1 MNLFD
6 PVRIGTLEAK
16 NHFLRSATYEGAA
29 TEDGRPTDKILS
41 LYQDLARGG
50 VGTILT
56 SYTYIADYEQPAKNQ
71 LGIYSDSF
79 IPDYQKVTDAVHAL
93 GSKIFMQIVH
103 GSSHSQGYPDTARI
117 LGPSALV
124 HPNSGLMPQE
134 MTKDDI
140 RAVVQLFADA
150 AVRVKKAGFDG
161 VQIHC
166 AHGYL
171 LSQFL
176 DPNTNHRT
184 DEFGG
189 SAENRF
195 RFAGECL
202 SAIRQA
208 VGKDYPILV
217 KVNTNCAGEAD
228 EAYAQDILYFCR
240 QFEALGADAIELSG
254 YNWLGL
260 GKKKVPT
267 FYLDRAVQIRQAVS
281 IPLILVGGVRGPET
295 AQQILDAGIDFVSAS
310 RPFICQPDFVRH
322 LEQGEDSPCVGCTK
336 CLGNIWS
343 KEGRR
348 CIKHEIPAA
357 FANNQA

>member
-71 LGIYSDSF
+71 LGIYCDDM
-79 IPDYQKVTDAVHAL
+79 IPDYQKVVDAVHAL

-103 GSSHSQGYPDTARI
+103 GSSHSQGSPDSARI

-124 HPNSGLMPQE
+124 HPTSGLTPQE

-171 LSQFL
+171 LSHFI
-176 DPNTNHRT
+176 
-184 DEFGG
+184 
-189 SAENRF
+189 
-195 RFAGECL
+195 L
-202 SAIRQA
+202 S
-208 VGKDYPILV
+208 
-217 KVNTNCAGEAD
+217 
-228 EAYAQDILYFCR
+228 
-240 QFEALGADAIELSG
+240 
-254 YNWLGL
+254 
-260 GKKKVPT
+260 
-267 FYLDRAVQIRQAVS
+267 
-281 IPLILVGGVRGPET
+281 LIH
-295 AQQILDAGIDFVSAS
+295 I
-310 RPFICQPDFVRH
+310 
-322 LEQGEDSPCVGCTK
+322 
-336 CLGNIWS
+336 
-343 KEGRR
+343 
-348 CIKHEIPAA
+348 
-357 FANNQA
+357 

>member
-150 AVRVKKAGFDG
+150 AVRVK
-161 VQIHC
+161 
-166 AHGYL
+166 
-171 LSQFL
+171 
-176 DPNTNHRT
+176 
-184 DEFGG
+184 
-189 SAENRF
+189 
-195 RFAGECL
+195 
-202 SAIRQA
+202 
-208 VGKDYPILV
+208 
-217 KVNTNCAGEAD
+217 
-228 EAYAQDILYFCR
+228 
-240 QFEALGADAIELSG
+240 
-254 YNWLGL
+254 
-260 GKKKVPT
+260 
-267 FYLDRAVQIRQAVS
+267 
-281 IPLILVGGVRGPET
+281 
-295 AQQILDAGIDFVSAS
+295 
-310 RPFICQPDFVRH
+310 
-322 LEQGEDSPCVGCTK
+322 
-336 CLGNIWS
+336 
-343 KEGRR
+343 
-348 CIKHEIPAA
+348 
-357 FANNQA
+357 